1 MPGKPSFFFLSESE
15 KGDQRKA
22 NLRNKKSVFLC
33 SAKDRDGSAKLE
45 RFHNSLEY
53 SRLS

>member
-1 MPGKPSFFFLSESE
+1 MPGKPSFFFLSESG

-33 SAKDRDGSAKLE
+33 SAKDWDGSAKLE